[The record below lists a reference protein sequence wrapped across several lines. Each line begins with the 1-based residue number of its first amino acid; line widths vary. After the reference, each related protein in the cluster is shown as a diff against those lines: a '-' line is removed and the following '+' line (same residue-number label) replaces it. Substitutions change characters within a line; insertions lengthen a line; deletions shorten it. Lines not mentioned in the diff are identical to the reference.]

1 MTNKSPDT
9 KLCEEAIRME
19 HRKSMRRHSALPMVV
34 KVTRASRF
42 LVTTPPKIASVGA
55 SQRRASCITIVS
67 RAAVRSGPGGPFPR
81 SEVTQRARRPLMS
94 TVAGQRA
101 ITSVFQMRKHDSGAS
116 PRAREA
122 VWKWGSL
129 PHRSRP
135 WGMKGSP
142 SEGRA
147 GSGALDLQEGPR
159 FTHGGKRGAEDEW
172 E

>member
-55 SQRRASCITIVS
+55 SQRSASCITIVS

-116 PRAREA
+116 PPCTGGCLEVGLTAPLEP
-122 VWKWGSL
+122 SL
-129 PHRSRP
+129 GNEGQSLGGTSR
-135 WGMKGSP
+135 
-142 SEGRA
+142 
-147 GSGALDLQEGPR
+147 
-159 FTHGGKRGAEDEW
+159 KRGA
-172 E
+172 